1 MRKIPL
7 KAWMVILILVMVWNL
22 LFYAPLVLTTQPPT
36 ASISY
41 STFLQQAEQGTI
53 RAVTISGTTVTGE
66 FKQPISL
73 TTDVQPARDYRYFT
87 TEVPAVSDRLLAL
100 LEEKNVQ
107 ISVHNPEPPLWLQAL
122 GIAANVIPFL
132 FLLAIF
138 GASAYQMRQMQGGIG
153 GVFGFG
159 RSRARVY
166 TEERPKVTFADVA
179 GCDEAK
185 QELQEVISF
194 LRDPQRFHRIGAR
207 IPRGVLL
214 SGPPGTGKTLL
225 ARAVAGEAGVP
236 FFSISA
242 TEFVEMFVGVGA
254 SRVRDLFDQAK
265 AKAPCIVFIDEIDA
279 VGRARGA
286 GIGAV
291 NDEREQTLNQLLVEM
306 DGFEVNQD
314 VIVLAATNRPDVLD
328 PALLRPG
335 RFDRRVTVDRPD
347 RRGREAILRIH
358 TRDKPLA
365 PDVRLDRIAQETPGL
380 AGADLANLVNEAAL
394 AAARAGK
401 QTIGARE
408 FEEATDKVLLGV
420 RRGIL
425 LDPDERRVVA
435 YHEAGHAIVAAST
448 PGADPIQKVSIIPR
462 DRALGITQLAP
473 VDDRHNYSRSYL
485 LGRLAIMLGGRA
497 AEEIALGEIT
507 TGAESDLKEVRRLA
521 RKMVTEWAMAPSLP
535 PTALETGDDGIPAY
549 PGWRAEDD
557 HQSEETARAI
567 DRAIASIVGEAHD
580 RARTILLRYRRQLD
594 QLAEELLREETVE
607 GDNVRRLLAGLDTAT
622 SPRSS
627 TGHDGTDL
635 GAAPALAGA

>member
-7 KAWMVILILVMVWNL
+7 KAWMVVLILVMVWNL
-22 LFYAPLVLTTQPPT
+22 LFYAPLVLSTQPPT
-36 ASISY
+36 ATISY
-41 STFLQQAEQGTI
+41 STFLQQAEQGAI
-53 RAVTISGTTVTGE
+53 RVVTISGSTVSGE
-66 FKQPISL
+66 FREPVSLSLNGQP
-73 TTDVQPARDYRYFT
+73 PREYRYFT

-100 LEEKNVQ
+100 LEEKNVE

-122 GIAANVIPFL
+122 GIVANVIPFL

-138 GASAYQMRQMQGGIG
+138 GASAYQMRQVQGGVG
-153 GVFGFG
+153 SVFGFG

-166 TEERPKVTFADVA
+166 TEERPHVTFADVA

-185 QELQEVISF
+185 QELQEVIAF

-254 SRVRDLFDQAK
+254 SRVRDLFEQAK

-314 VIVLAATNRPDVLD
+314 VIVLAATNRPDILD

-401 QTIGARE
+401 QMIGARE
-408 FEEATDKVLLGV
+408 FEEATDKILLGV

-535 PTALETGDDGIPAY
+535 PTALETGDSALSAY
-549 PGWRAEDD
+549 PGWRGDDD

-567 DRAIASIVGEAHD
+567 DHAIASIVGEAHE
-580 RARTILLRYRRQLD
+580 RATSILLRYRRQLD

-607 GDNVRRLLAGLDTAT
+607 GDDVRRLLVALDTE
-622 SPRSS
+622 SS
-627 TGHDGTDL
+627 GALAGHSDIDAS
-635 GAAPALAGA
+635 AAPAMAHA